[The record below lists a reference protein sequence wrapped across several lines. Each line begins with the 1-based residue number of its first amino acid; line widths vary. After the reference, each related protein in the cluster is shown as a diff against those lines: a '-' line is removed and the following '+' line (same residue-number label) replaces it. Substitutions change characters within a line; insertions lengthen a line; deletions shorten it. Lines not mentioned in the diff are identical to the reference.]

1 MRTLGGKT
9 LSADVFSLHRSL
21 MIPSRESRLKRS
33 QQSLYRTNARI
44 ADQESASALSFI
56 APELWLQMK
65 AHCKKGQTGFVYSIG
80 GYFWLTLS
88 TAKKSKFKSRHD
100 RRIIMGASGINNA
113 ISVGAIRGTYEILS
127 MLGRG
132 GMGEVYLARD
142 KRNGRE
148 AALKLLS
155 C

>member
-1 MRTLGGKT
+1 
-9 LSADVFSLHRSL
+9 
-21 MIPSRESRLKRS
+21 
-33 QQSLYRTNARI
+33 
-44 ADQESASALSFI
+44 
-56 APELWLQMK
+56 
-65 AHCKKGQTGFVYSIG
+65 KKGQTGFVYSIG

-88 TAKKSKFKSRHD
+88 TAKKSNFKSRHD

-113 ISVGAIRGTYEILS
+113 ISVGAILGTYEILS

-148 AALKLLS
+148 VALKLLS
-155 C
+155 ASATDDKDRVRRFRREAQIIMGLNHPNILTIYEFGEIESIHFIATEYITGETL